1 MERENMNDGVFKEE
15 WIKEV
20 QEAQSRAY
28 TPYSKFN
35 VGALLV
41 TEDDE
46 YIYGANIENAAYPA
60 TICAERSAL
69 VSAYSNNITKF
80 KAIVVVTDADDPASP
95 CGVCRQVM
103 KELCDDD
110 MSVYL
115 TSKSGEVIKRIVD
128 DLLALGFSGKDM
140 EYCQKINLNPALSV

>member
-1 MERENMNDGVFKEE
+1 MNDGVFKEE
-15 WIKEV
+15 WLKEV

-41 TEDDE
+41 TEDDK

-80 KAIVVVTDADDPASP
+80 KAIVIVTDAEDPASP
-95 CGVCRQVM
+95 CGTCRQVM
-103 KELCDDD
+103 KELCSDD
-110 MSVYL
+110 MPVYM
-115 TSKSGEVIKRIVD
+115 TSKSGTVIKRTVD
-128 DLLALGFSGKDM
+128 ELLPLGFSGKDF
-140 EYCQKINLNPALSV
+140 E

>member
-1 MERENMNDGVFKEE
+1 MNDGIFKNEWLEE
-15 WIKEV
+15 VI
-20 QEAQSRAY
+20 EAQSRAY

-60 TICAERSAL
+60 SICAERSAL

-80 KAIVVVTDADDPASP
+80 KAIVVVTDADEPASP

-110 MSVYL
+110 MPVYL
-115 TSKSGEVIKRIVD
+115 TSKSGEVIKRTVD
-128 DLLALGFSGKDM
+128 DLLPLGFSGKDM
-140 EYCQKINLNPALSV
+140 E

>member
-1 MERENMNDGVFKEE
+1 MNDGIFKDEWLEE
-15 WIKEV
+15 VI
-20 QEAQSRAY
+20 EAQSRAY

-41 TEDDE
+41 TENDE

-80 KAIVVVTDADDPASP
+80 KAIVVVTDADGPASP

-103 KELCDDD
+103 KELCDDY
-110 MSVYL
+110 MPVYL
-115 TSKSGEVIKRIVD
+115 TSKSGEVIKRTVD
-128 DLLALGFSGKDM
+128 DLLPLGFSGKDM
-140 EYCQKINLNPALSV
+140 D

>member
-1 MERENMNDGVFKEE
+1 MNDGIFKDE
-15 WIKEV
+15 WLKEV
-20 QEAQSRAY
+20 TEAQSRAY

-60 TICAERSAL
+60 SICAERSAL

-80 KAIVVVTDADDPASP
+80 KALVVVTDADWPASP

-110 MSVYL
+110 MPVYL
-115 TSKSGEVIKRIVD
+115 TSKSGEVIKRTVD
-128 DLLALGFSGKDM
+128 DLLPLGFSGKDM
-140 EYCQKINLNPALSV
+140 E

>member
-1 MERENMNDGVFKEE
+1 MNDGIFKDEWLEE
-15 WIKEV
+15 VI
-20 QEAQSRAY
+20 EAQSRAY

-41 TEDDE
+41 TENDE

-80 KAIVVVTDADDPASP
+80 KAIVVVTDADGPASP

-110 MSVYL
+110 MPVYL
-115 TSKSGEVIKRIVD
+115 TSKSGEVIKRTVD
-128 DLLALGFSGKDM
+128 DLLPLGFSGKDM
-140 EYCQKINLNPALSV
+140 D

>member
-1 MERENMNDGVFKEE
+1 MNDGIFKDEWLEE
-15 WIKEV
+15 VI
-20 QEAQSRAY
+20 EAQSRAY

-60 TICAERSAL
+60 SICAERSAL

-80 KAIVVVTDADDPASP
+80 KAIVVVTDADEPASP

-103 KELCDDD
+103 MEFCSPEEFEIILAKGEDDYK
-110 MSVYL
+110 MYKL
-115 TSKSGEVIKRIVD
+115 K
-128 DLLALGFSGKDM
+128 DLMPQGFGPG
-140 EYCQKINLNPALSV
+140 NLEER

>member
-1 MERENMNDGVFKEE
+1 MNDGIFKEE
-15 WIKEV
+15 WLKEAI
-20 QEAQSRAY
+20 EAQSRAY
-28 TPYSKFN
+28 TPYSNFN

-41 TEDDE
+41 TEDDQ

-80 KAIVVVTDADDPASP
+80 KALVVVTDAEAPASP

-103 KELCDDD
+103 KELCRDD
-110 MSVYL
+110 MPVYL
-115 TSKSGEVIKRIVD
+115 TSKTGEVIKRSVD
-128 DLLALGFSGKDM
+128 DLLPLGFSGKDM
-140 EYCQKINLNPALSV
+140 KNE

>member
-1 MERENMNDGVFKEE
+1 MNDGIFKDE
-15 WIKEV
+15 WLKEV
-20 QEAQSRAY
+20 IEAQSRAY

-41 TEDDE
+41 TADDE
-46 YIYGANIENAAYPA
+46 YIYGANIENASYPA

-80 KAIVVVTDADDPASP
+80 KALVVVTDADDPASP
-95 CGVCRQVM
+95 CGICRQVM

-110 MSVYL
+110 MPVYL
-115 TSKSGEVIKRIVD
+115 TSKSGEVIKRTVD
-128 DLLALGFSGKDM
+128 DLLPLGFSGKDM
-140 EYCQKINLNPALSV
+140 E